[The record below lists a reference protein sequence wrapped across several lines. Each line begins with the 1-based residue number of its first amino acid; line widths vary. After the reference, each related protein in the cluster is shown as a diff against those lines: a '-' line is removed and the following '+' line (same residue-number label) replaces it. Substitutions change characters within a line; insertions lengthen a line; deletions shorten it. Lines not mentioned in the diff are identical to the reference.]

1 MAYEELKAAIKQAI
15 KNNNNQEITGNLL
28 QSTLLNIV
36 NSIGIDVDAELAKK
50 FDKESIVQESGN
62 AEDKIMSQKA
72 VSDKLNDLADKSKEL
87 EDKKA
92 DIRQVNSSLN
102 DLEKKIGDRLVVEG
116 NVTNLPDEEDLTSIN
131 VSERGVL
138 KLADRNYTPYNFS
151 GKGYKILRK
160 NIIPVSLAVTKIV
173 VSSVPISDGYLSFII
188 NGVESNVNVIA
199 LSDKTTDKVADKI
212 ATKLSATMTEY
223 EVSKN
228 ASIITLSR
236 KFGGEV
242 SKLSTFSAAGTGVS
256 CSITDGTKEE
266 LRNILTQDMI
276 NQSNT
281 IYEIRYDFDLNG
293 EAIEMQDGC
302 TLKFE
307 GGEFMNGA
315 IISNNTNA
323 EGSPKITKLY
333 GFLHND
339 KNIRYDSNQKLARTD
354 FDIIDPIIPYS
365 KSSIDLCCNN
375 ALKSGV
381 EKMQI
386 IYYLEYNHQ
395 VKLDDTFTFWRYFSI
410 KDCVNIIKSNGLK
423 VYSLKFHKN
432 QGFSDNASD
441 EEMNNYVEYVKD
453 IVLKYLEYTKDLKVV
468 YISNEEGARTAEG
481 NNWNNYHLK
490 LINWL
495 HEKGLRV
502 GISCNNIPSTF
513 SKISEELLNK
523 IDIVGVNFYPYISFC
538 GFMCKKSDIPT
549 YINNVNSTCKSTLSY
564 IYNRKANAKI
574 VFSECGC
581 MPYEYG
587 LKKPYEYI
595 ISELGKKDDSGII
608 QYIYNAVCL
617 PVAINNNVLEYY
629 RWFQDGIEFDK
640 QEIHNLFNSFIF
652 K

>member
-1 MAYEELKAAIKQAI
+1 MQEEI
-15 KNNNNQEITGNLL
+15 NQE
-28 QSTLLNIV
+28 V
-36 NSIGIDVDAELAKK
+36 
-50 FDKESIVQESGN
+50 
-62 AEDKIMSQKA
+62 
-72 VSDKLNDLADKSKEL
+72 
-87 EDKKA
+87 
-92 DIRQVNSSLN
+92 SSLSP
-102 DLEKKIGDRLVVEG
+102 V
-116 NVTNLPDEEDLTSIN
+116 DEEDLTRSFN
-131 VSERGVL
+131 ENGRSVT
-138 KLADRNYTPYNFS
+138 KFADRSYSPQNFS

-160 NIIPVSLAVTKIV
+160 NIKPVSLAVTEIV
-173 VSSVPISDGYLSFII
+173 VSSVPTSDGYMSFII
-188 NGVESNVNVIA
+188 NGIENHVDVVAST
-199 LSDKTTDKVADKI
+199 DTTTEKVAEKI
-212 ATKLSATMTEY
+212 ATKLNDTMSEYDVSRSAST
-223 EVSKN
+223 
-228 ASIITLSR
+228 ITLTR
-236 KFGGEV
+236 KFGGIV
-242 SKLSTFSAAGTGVS
+242 STPSSFSAVGTGAS
-256 CSITDGTKEE
+256 CSIEDSTKTE
-266 LRNILTQDMI
+266 LRNLLTPVMI
-276 NQSNT
+276 NQPNT

-293 EAIEMQDGC
+293 YTIEMPDGC
-302 TLKFE
+302 TLVFN
-307 GGEFMNGA
+307 GGEFTNGA
-315 IISNNTNA
+315 IISNNTKV
-323 EGSPKITKLY
+323 EGPPKITKLY
-333 GFLHND
+333 GFLYNE
-339 KNIRYDSNQKLARTD
+339 KNIRYNSNHKLARTD
-354 FDIIDPIIPYS
+354 FDVIDPIIPYS
-365 KSSIDLCCNN
+365 KSSIDICCNN

-386 IYYLEYNHQ
+386 IYYLKYNHQ
-395 VKLDDTFTFWRYFSI
+395 VEHADNITFWRNFSI
-410 KDCVNIIKSNGLK
+410 NDCVNIIKANGLK

-453 IVLKYLEYTKDLKVV
+453 VVLKYLECTKDLKVV
-468 YISNEEGARTAEG
+468 YISNEEGARTSEG

-502 GISCNNIPSTF
+502 GISCNNISSTF

-549 YINNVNSTCKSTLSY
+549 YINNVNIDCQSTLSH

-608 QYIYNAVCL
+608 QYIYHAVCL
-617 PVAINNNVLEYY
+617 AVAINNNVSEYY

>member
-1 MAYEELKAAIKQAI
+1 MMKTDDYNDQSITKGKIRDGNITSEKLADGAVSTDKLPDGAIKTPKIAD
-15 KNNNNQEITGNLL
+15 GAV
-28 QSTLLNIV
+28 STSKIAPRSVTNEKIAHDSV
-36 NSIGIDVDAELAKK
+36 SMAELTS
-50 FDKESIVQESGN
+50 DVRSSIN
-62 AEDKIMSQKA
+62 
-72 VSDKLNDLADKSKEL
+72 
-87 EDKKA
+87 KKA
-92 DIRQVNSSLN
+92 DAKQVNNSLY
-102 DLEKKIGDRLVVEG
+102 DLEKKIGDRFVVEG
-116 NVTNLPDEEDLTSIN
+116 DVTNLPDEEDLTSSKG
-131 VSERGVL
+131 SERDVL
-138 KLADRNYTPYNFS
+138 KLADRSYAPYDFS

-160 NIIPVSLAVTKIV
+160 NIKQVTLAVTKIV
-173 VSSVPISDGYLSFII
+173 VSSVPTSDGYLAFII
-188 NGVESNVNVIA
+188 NGVESHVDVIA
-199 LSDKTTDKVADKI
+199 STDTTTNKVADKI
-212 ATKLSATMTEY
+212 ATKLSDTMTEY
-223 EVSKN
+223 KVSKD
-228 ASIITLSR
+228 ASTITLTR
-236 KFGGEV
+236 KFDVEI
-242 SKLSTFSAAGTGVS
+242 SQSSSFSAVNTGVS
-256 CSITDGTKEE
+256 CSITDSTKKE
-266 LRNILTQDMI
+266 LRNLLTPIMM
-276 NQSNT
+276 NQPNT
-281 IYEIRYDFDLNG
+281 IYEIRYDFDLDG
-293 EAIEMQDGC
+293 ETIEMQEGC

-307 GGEFMNGA
+307 GGEFTNGA
-315 IISNNTNA
+315 IISNNTNV

-333 GFLHND
+333 GFLHNE
-339 KNIRYDSNQKLARTD
+339 KSIRYNSNQKLARTD
-354 FDIIDPIIPYS
+354 FDVIDPIIPYG
-365 KSSIDLCCNN
+365 KSSIDICCNN

-395 VKLDDTFTFWRYFSI
+395 VKLADNTAFWKYYSI
-410 KDCVNIIKSNGLK
+410 KDCVNIIKVNGLK
-423 VYSLKFHKN
+423 IYSLKFHKN
-432 QGFSDNASD
+432 QGFSNDASD

-468 YISNEEGARTAEG
+468 YISNEEGARTSEG

-549 YINNVNSTCKSTLSY
+549 YINNVNIYCKNTLSY

-587 LKKPYEYI
+587 LRKPYEYI

-608 QYIYNAVCL
+608 QYIYHAVCL
-617 PVAINNNVLEYY
+617 PVSINNNVLEYY

>member
-1 MAYEELKAAIKQAI
+1 MVKL
-15 KNNNNQEITGNLL
+15 G
-28 QSTLLNIV
+28 STLESSRKDKRLANSDNIY
-36 NSIGIDVDAELAKK
+36 
-50 FDKESIVQESGN
+50 DKRLGKMQEEIN
-62 AEDKIMSQKA
+62 QK
-72 VSDKLNDLADKSKEL
+72 V
-87 EDKKA
+87 
-92 DIRQVNSSLN
+92 SSLSP
-102 DLEKKIGDRLVVEG
+102 V
-116 NVTNLPDEEDLTSIN
+116 DEEDLTRSFDDN
-131 VSERGVL
+131 GRSVT
-138 KLADRNYTPYNFS
+138 KFADRSYSPQNFS

-160 NIIPVSLAVTKIV
+160 NIKPVSLAVTKIV
-173 VSSVPISDGYLSFII
+173 VSSVPTSDGYLSFII
-188 NGVESNVNVIA
+188 NGVESHVDVIA
-199 LSDKTTDKVADKI
+199 STDTTTDKVAEKI
-212 ATKLSATMTEY
+212 AAKLNDTMSEY
-223 EVSKN
+223 DVSRS
-228 ASIITLSR
+228 ASIITLTR
-236 KFGGEV
+236 KFGGIV
-242 SKLSTFSAAGTGVS
+242 STPSSFSAVGTGAS
-256 CSITDGTKEE
+256 CSIKDNTKTE
-266 LRNILTQDMI
+266 LRNLLTAVMI
-276 NQSNT
+276 NQPNT

-293 EAIEMQDGC
+293 YTIEMPDGC
-302 TLKFE
+302 TLIFN
-307 GGEFMNGA
+307 GGEFTNGA
-315 IISNNTNA
+315 IISNNTKV

-333 GFLHND
+333 GFLHNE
-339 KNIRYDSNQKLARTD
+339 KNIRYNSNQKLARTD
-354 FDIIDPIIPYS
+354 FDVIDPIIPYS
-365 KSSIDLCCNN
+365 KSSIDICCNN

-386 IYYLEYNHQ
+386 IYYLKYNHQ
-395 VKLDDTFTFWRYFSI
+395 VEHADNITFWRNFSI
-410 KDCVNIIKSNGLK
+410 NDCVNIIKANGLK

-453 IVLKYLEYTKDLKVV
+453 VVLKYLECTKDLKVV
-468 YISNEEGARTAEG
+468 YISNEEGARTSEG

-502 GISCNNIPSTF
+502 GISCNNISSTF

-549 YINNVNSTCKSTLSY
+549 YINNVNINCQSTLSH

-608 QYIYNAVCL
+608 QYIYHAVCL
-617 PVAINNNVLEYY
+617 AVAINNNVSEYY

>member
-1 MAYEELKAAIKQAI
+1 MVKLGSTLESSRKDKRLANSDNIYDKKLGKMQEEI
-15 KNNNNQEITGNLL
+15 NQE
-28 QSTLLNIV
+28 V
-36 NSIGIDVDAELAKK
+36 
-50 FDKESIVQESGN
+50 
-62 AEDKIMSQKA
+62 
-72 VSDKLNDLADKSKEL
+72 
-87 EDKKA
+87 
-92 DIRQVNSSLN
+92 SSLSP
-102 DLEKKIGDRLVVEG
+102 V
-116 NVTNLPDEEDLTSIN
+116 DEEDLTRSYN
-131 VSERGVL
+131 DNGRSVT
-138 KLADRNYTPYNFS
+138 KFADRSYSPQNFS

-160 NIIPVSLAVTKIV
+160 NIKPVTLAVTKIV
-173 VSSVPISDGYLSFII
+173 VSSVPTSDGYMSFII
-188 NGVESNVNVIA
+188 NGVESHVDVVA
-199 LSDKTTDKVADKI
+199 STDTTTEKVAEKI
-212 ATKLSATMTEY
+212 AIKLKDTMPEY
-223 EVSKN
+223 DVSKS
-228 ASIITLSR
+228 ASTITLTR
-236 KFGGEV
+236 KFGGIV
-242 SKLSTFSAAGTGVS
+242 STPSSFSAVGTGAS
-256 CSITDGTKEE
+256 CSIEDSTKTE
-266 LRNILTQDMI
+266 LRNLLTPVMI
-276 NQSNT
+276 NQPNT

-293 EAIEMQDGC
+293 YTIEMPEGC
-302 TLKFE
+302 TLVFN
-307 GGEFMNGA
+307 GGEFTNGA
-315 IISNNTNA
+315 IISNNTKV

-333 GFLHND
+333 GFLYNE
-339 KNIRYDSNQKLARTD
+339 KNIRYNSNHKLARTD
-354 FDIIDPIIPYS
+354 FDVIDPIIPYS
-365 KSSIDLCCNN
+365 KSSIDICCNN

-386 IYYLEYNHQ
+386 IYYLKYNHQ
-395 VKLDDTFTFWRYFSI
+395 VEHADNITFWRNFSI
-410 KDCVNIIKSNGLK
+410 NDCVNIIKANGLK

-453 IVLKYLEYTKDLKVV
+453 VVLKYLECTKDLKVV
-468 YISNEEGARTAEG
+468 YISNEEGARTSEG

-502 GISCNNIPSTF
+502 GISCNNISSTF

-549 YINNVNSTCKSTLSY
+549 YINNVNIDCQSTLSH

-608 QYIYNAVCL
+608 QYIYHAVCL
-617 PVAINNNVLEYY
+617 AVAINNNVSEYY

>member
-1 MAYEELKAAIKQAI
+1 MVKLGSTLESSRKDKRLANSDNIYDKRLDKMQEEI
-15 KNNNNQEITGNLL
+15 NQE
-28 QSTLLNIV
+28 V
-36 NSIGIDVDAELAKK
+36 
-50 FDKESIVQESGN
+50 
-62 AEDKIMSQKA
+62 
-72 VSDKLNDLADKSKEL
+72 
-87 EDKKA
+87 
-92 DIRQVNSSLN
+92 SSLSP
-102 DLEKKIGDRLVVEG
+102 V
-116 NVTNLPDEEDLTSIN
+116 DEEDLTRSYDDN
-131 VSERGVL
+131 GRSVT
-138 KLADRNYTPYNFS
+138 KFADRSYSPQNFS

-160 NIIPVSLAVTKIV
+160 NIKPVSLAVTEIV
-173 VSSVPISDGYLSFII
+173 VSSVPTSDGYMAFII
-188 NGVESNVNVIA
+188 NGVESHVDVVA
-199 LSDKTTDKVADKI
+199 STDTTTEKVAEKI
-212 ATKLSATMTEY
+212 AIKLKDTMPEY
-223 EVSKN
+223 DVSKS
-228 ASIITLSR
+228 ASTITLTR
-236 KFGGEV
+236 KFGGIV
-242 SKLSTFSAAGTGVS
+242 STPSSFSAVGTGAS
-256 CSITDGTKEE
+256 CSIEDSTKTE
-266 LRNILTQDMI
+266 LRNLLTPVMI
-276 NQSNT
+276 NQPNT

-293 EAIEMQDGC
+293 YTIEMPDGC
-302 TLKFE
+302 TLVFN
-307 GGEFMNGA
+307 GGEFTNGA
-315 IISNNTNA
+315 IISNNTKV

-333 GFLHND
+333 GFLYNE
-339 KNIRYDSNQKLARTD
+339 KNIRYNSNHKLARTD
-354 FDIIDPIIPYS
+354 FDVIDPIIPYS
-365 KSSIDLCCNN
+365 KSSIDICCNN

-386 IYYLEYNHQ
+386 IYYLKYNHQ
-395 VKLDDTFTFWRYFSI
+395 VEHADNITFWRNFSI
-410 KDCVNIIKSNGLK
+410 NDCVNIIKANGLK

-453 IVLKYLEYTKDLKVV
+453 VVLKYLECTKDLKVV
-468 YISNEEGARTAEG
+468 YISNEEGARTSEG

-502 GISCNNIPSTF
+502 GISCNNISSTF

-549 YINNVNSTCKSTLSY
+549 YINNVNIDCQSTLSH

-608 QYIYNAVCL
+608 QYIYHAVCL
-617 PVAINNNVLEYY
+617 AVAINNNVSEYY

-640 QEIHNLFNSFIF
+640 QDIHNLFNSFIF

>member
-1 MAYEELKAAIKQAI
+1 MVKL
-15 KNNNNQEITGNLL
+15 G
-28 QSTLLNIV
+28 STLESSRKDKRLANSDNIY
-36 NSIGIDVDAELAKK
+36 
-50 FDKESIVQESGN
+50 DKRLGKMQEEIN
-62 AEDKIMSQKA
+62 QK
-72 VSDKLNDLADKSKEL
+72 V
-87 EDKKA
+87 
-92 DIRQVNSSLN
+92 SSLSP
-102 DLEKKIGDRLVVEG
+102 V
-116 NVTNLPDEEDLTSIN
+116 DEEDLTRSFDDN
-131 VSERGVL
+131 GRSVT
-138 KLADRNYTPYNFS
+138 KFADRSYSPQNFS

-160 NIIPVSLAVTKIV
+160 NIKPVSLAVTKIV
-173 VSSVPISDGYLSFII
+173 VSSVPTSDGYLSFII
-188 NGVESNVNVIA
+188 NGVESHVDVIA
-199 LSDKTTDKVADKI
+199 STDTTTDKVAEKI
-212 ATKLSATMTEY
+212 AAKLNDTMSEY
-223 EVSKN
+223 DVSRS
-228 ASIITLSR
+228 ASIITLTR
-236 KFGGEV
+236 KFGGIV
-242 SKLSTFSAAGTGVS
+242 STPSSFSAVGTGAS
-256 CSITDGTKEE
+256 CSIKDNTKTE
-266 LRNILTQDMI
+266 LRNLLTPVMI
-276 NQSNT
+276 NQPNT

-293 EAIEMQDGC
+293 YTIEMPDGC
-302 TLKFE
+302 TLIFN
-307 GGEFMNGA
+307 GGEFTNGA
-315 IISNNTNA
+315 IISNNTKV

-333 GFLHND
+333 GFLYNE
-339 KNIRYDSNQKLARTD
+339 KNIRYNSNHKLARTD
-354 FDIIDPIIPYS
+354 FDVIDPIIPYS
-365 KSSIDLCCNN
+365 KSSIDICCNN

-386 IYYLEYNHQ
+386 IYYLKYNHQ
-395 VKLDDTFTFWRYFSI
+395 VEHADNITFWRNFSI
-410 KDCVNIIKSNGLK
+410 NDCVNIIKANGLK

-453 IVLKYLEYTKDLKVV
+453 VVLKYLECTKDLKVV
-468 YISNEEGARTAEG
+468 YISNEEGARTSEG

-502 GISCNNIPSTF
+502 GISCNNISSTF

-549 YINNVNSTCKSTLSY
+549 YINNVNIDCQSTLSH

-608 QYIYNAVCL
+608 QYIYHAVCL
-617 PVAINNNVLEYY
+617 AVAINNNVSEYY

>member
-1 MAYEELKAAIKQAI
+1 MQEEI
-15 KNNNNQEITGNLL
+15 NQK
-28 QSTLLNIV
+28 V
-36 NSIGIDVDAELAKK
+36 
-50 FDKESIVQESGN
+50 
-62 AEDKIMSQKA
+62 
-72 VSDKLNDLADKSKEL
+72 
-87 EDKKA
+87 
-92 DIRQVNSSLN
+92 SSLSP
-102 DLEKKIGDRLVVEG
+102 V
-116 NVTNLPDEEDLTSIN
+116 DEEDLTRSFDDN
-131 VSERGVL
+131 GRSVT
-138 KLADRNYTPYNFS
+138 KFADRSYSPQNFS

-160 NIIPVSLAVTKIV
+160 NIKPVSLAVTKIV
-173 VSSVPISDGYLSFII
+173 VSSVPTSDGYLSFII
-188 NGVESNVNVIA
+188 NGVESHVDVIA
-199 LSDKTTDKVADKI
+199 STDTTTDKVAEKI
-212 ATKLSATMTEY
+212 AAKLNDTMSEY
-223 EVSKN
+223 DVSRS
-228 ASIITLSR
+228 ASIITLTR
-236 KFGGEV
+236 KFGGIV
-242 SKLSTFSAAGTGVS
+242 STPSSFSAVGTGAY
-256 CSITDGTKEE
+256 CSIKDNTKTE
-266 LRNILTQDMI
+266 LRNLLTEVMI
-276 NQSNT
+276 NQPNT

-293 EAIEMQDGC
+293 YTIEMPDGC
-302 TLKFE
+302 TLIFN
-307 GGEFMNGA
+307 GGEFTNGA
-315 IISNNTNA
+315 IISNNTKV

-333 GFLHND
+333 GFLHNE
-339 KNIRYDSNQKLARTD
+339 KNIRYNSNQKLARTD
-354 FDIIDPIIPYS
+354 FDVIDPIIPYS
-365 KSSIDLCCNN
+365 KSSIDICCNN

-386 IYYLEYNHQ
+386 IYYLKYNHQ
-395 VKLDDTFTFWRYFSI
+395 VEHADNITFWRNFSI
-410 KDCVNIIKSNGLK
+410 NDCVNIIKANGLK

-453 IVLKYLEYTKDLKVV
+453 VVLKYLECTKDLKVV
-468 YISNEEGARTAEG
+468 YISNEEGARTSEG

-502 GISCNNIPSTF
+502 GISCNNISSTF

-549 YINNVNSTCKSTLSY
+549 YINNVNIDCQSTLSH

-608 QYIYNAVCL
+608 QYIYHAVCL
-617 PVAINNNVLEYY
+617 AVAINNNVSEYY

>member
-1 MAYEELKAAIKQAI
+1 MKILDELGVATLWVKI
-15 KNNNNQEITGNLL
+15 KNY
-28 QSTLLNIV
+28 V
-36 NSIGIDVDAELAKK
+36 
-50 FDKESIVQESGN
+50 SGKVFN
-62 AEDKIMSQKA
+62 
-72 VSDKLNDLADKSKEL
+72 
-87 EDKKA
+87 
-92 DIRQVNSSLN
+92 
-102 DLEKKIGDRLVVEG
+102 
-116 NVTNLPDEEDLTSIN
+116 PDDEDLVAEETTGGTS
-131 VSERGVL
+131 VM
-138 KLADRNYTPYNFS
+138 KLADRSYSPQNFS

-160 NIIPVSLAVTKIV
+160 NIKPVSLAVTKIV
-173 VSSVPISDGYLSFII
+173 VSSVPTSDGYLSFII
-188 NGVESNVNVIA
+188 NGVESHVDVVA
-199 LSDKTTDKVADKI
+199 STDTTTDKVAEKI
-212 ATKLSATMTEY
+212 AAKLNDTMSEY
-223 EVSKN
+223 DVSRS
-228 ASIITLSR
+228 ASIITLTR
-236 KFGGEV
+236 KFGGIV
-242 SKLSTFSAAGTGVS
+242 STPSSFSAVGTGAS
-256 CSITDGTKEE
+256 CSIKDSTKTE
-266 LRNILTQDMI
+266 LRNLLTAVMI
-276 NQSNT
+276 NQPNT

-293 EAIEMQDGC
+293 YTIEMPDGC
-302 TLKFE
+302 TLIFN
-307 GGEFMNGA
+307 GGEFTNGA
-315 IISNNTNA
+315 IISNNTKV

-333 GFLHND
+333 GFLHNE
-339 KNIRYDSNQKLARTD
+339 KNIRYNSNQKLARTD
-354 FDIIDPIIPYS
+354 FDVIDPIIPYS
-365 KSSIDLCCNN
+365 KSSIDICCNN

-386 IYYLEYNHQ
+386 IYYLKYNHQ
-395 VKLDDTFTFWRYFSI
+395 VEHADNITFWRNFSI
-410 KDCVNIIKSNGLK
+410 NDCVNIIKANGLK

-453 IVLKYLEYTKDLKVV
+453 VVLKYLECTKDLKVV
-468 YISNEEGARTAEG
+468 YISNEEGARTSEG

-495 HEKGLRV
+495 HEKGLSV
-502 GISCNNIPSTF
+502 GISCNNISSTF

-549 YINNVNSTCKSTLSY
+549 YINNVNIDCQSTLSR

-608 QYIYNAVCL
+608 QYIYHAVCL
-617 PVAINNNVLEYY
+617 AVAINNNVSEYY